1 MYTYWIKVKIVFFY
15 LDNISWVS
23 CYVFKY
29 LIYTHIQNDILV
41 NKMISLKAER
51 KMVLVDSNFLFRF
64 RSIIQFSPLC
74 SKDDKAEAEQK
85 MLSTSTIKFT
95 S

>member
-1 MYTYWIKVKIVFFY
+1 MEKER
-15 LDNISWVS
+15 
-23 CYVFKY
+23 
-29 LIYTHIQNDILV
+29 
-41 NKMISLKAER
+41 MIP
-51 KMVLVDSNFLFRF
+51 VDSNCLFRF
-64 RSIIQFSPLC
+64 RSIIQYSPLW